1 MPTNEIFKE
10 LKKFIAGHQRIL
22 DVFLLPAVE
31 FLMKLRDDIFV
42 PFSLLDRKH
51 LFSICYGFLVKN
63 WRFGDFVWILEHLL
77 ASGLRGK
84 VAPSAKK
91 PRRAKKLDARP
102 GVRNGTTNDMHGK
115 TYVYSEVKTK
125 PD

>member
-1 MPTNEIFKE
+1 M
-10 LKKFIAGHQRIL
+10 
-22 DVFLLPAVE
+22 
-31 FLMKLRDDIFV
+31 
-42 PFSLLDRKH
+42 
-51 LFSICYGFLVKN
+51 KN

-77 ASGLRGK
+77 APGLRGK

-91 PRRAKKLDARP
+91 SRRAKKPDARP

-125 PD
+125 PNKIQLTYRFVLTITGTCAHYWL

>member
-1 MPTNEIFKE
+1 M
-10 LKKFIAGHQRIL
+10 
-22 DVFLLPAVE
+22 
-31 FLMKLRDDIFV
+31 
-42 PFSLLDRKH
+42 
-51 LFSICYGFLVKN
+51 KN

-91 PRRAKKLDARP
+91 PRRAKKPDARP
-102 GVRNGTTNDMHGK
+102 GVRNGTTNDMHEK

-125 PD
+125 PN